1 MDRKFTWTP
10 TTSFL
15 SIDSSLNPRERR
27 PRVPED
33 PVAEADS
40 VEEEAEAS
48 VATVAAEADS
58 VEEEAEASV
67 EAAVASEAIVVAE
80 AEASEEE
87 AEASEVVITSEEADK
102 FNSFTYKYICT

>member
-15 SIDSSLNPRERR
+15 SIDSFLNPRERR

-33 PVAEADS
+33 SVAEADS

-58 VEEEAEASV
+58 VEEEAE
-67 EAAVASEAIVVAE
+67 ASEAIVVAE

-102 FNSFTYKYICT
+102 FNSFTYKYICTLIIISLY